1 MMITDKNLAKID
13 AKTTLVGLLA
23 TPVGHSVSPEMHNL
37 GYTINGLNYA
47 YLGFD
52 VGPENL
58 KEAVEGMKAMGAAG
72 FNISMPNKIDVI
84 QYLDELDDS
93 AKYAHASNT
102 VVNRDGK
109 LIGYNTDGLGY
120 VKNLEEHGVQI
131 EGKKITLVGSGG
143 VSTPIAIQLVQ
154 SGIKEISI
162 LARDDKFFPKAEE
175 NVAYINNEM
184 NHFGVK
190 ANIFPLEDKE
200 AFRKEISESAV
211 LANATSL
218 GMKPMDEMSIL
229 DGVTD
234 ALRED
239 LVVTDVV
246 YNPEKTKLLA
256 QAEAAGATAING
268 LGMVLWQGALA
279 YKLFTGEDMPMEE
292 IKKIMFDKTL

>member
-1 MMITDKNLAKID
+1 MITDKNLAKID

-184 NHFGVK
+184 KHFGVK